1 MKILM
6 DTHAFL
12 WFIEGDNNLSD
23 AARSLI
29 ENNQSKKRLCI
40 ASLWEMSIKASLN
53 ILEL

>member
-23 AARSLI
+23 AARSQKI
-29 ENNQSKKRLCI
+29 IN
-40 ASLWEMSIKASLN
+40 IK
-53 ILEL
+53 LEGD